1 MAKPVLLGVVRTKPV
16 CAILLGLACA
26 GLVEPGCGESPRP
39 VAPTQVATA
48 HGAHAGHV
56 QGLEHVPG
64 IKAEKGFIDGWLDG
78 ADVNLYYTKLYF
90 CAEPPTSG
98 APTDCVI
105 GAEAEVPP
113 RGGPIP
119 AIFALAA
126 VGFQPDPSTLACRA
140 GTPCLNHPA
149 MIDASRVAG
158 PGAANVPG
166 LPHSHILAEHRGGWF
181 HTVNIRVFSLD
192 AWNEIAAAKSLAKVR
207 ELQGDPEVGKA
218 GVISA
223 DTPTNVF
230 FFIASVRK

>member
-1 MAKPVLLGVVRTKPV
+1 MAKLVPLRVIRTKPAF
-16 CAILLGLACA
+16 AIILGVACA
-26 GLVEPGCGESPRP
+26 GLLVPGCSDSPAP
-39 VAPTQVATA
+39 VAPAAVPLA
-48 HGAHAGHV
+48 HGDHTARV
-56 QGLEHVPG
+56 QGFKE
-64 IKAEKGFIDGWLDG
+64 EKGIIDGWFGG

-105 GAEAEVPP
+105 GADAEVPP

-119 AIFALAA
+119 TIYALAP

-158 PGAANVPG
+158 PGATNVPA
-166 LPHSHILAEHRGGWF
+166 LPHSHILGEHRGGWF
-181 HTVNIRVFSLD
+181 HTVNIRVFSLE
-192 AWNEIAAAKSLAKVR
+192 AWNQIAAAKSLAKVR
-207 ELQGDPEVGKA
+207 ELQGDPAVGRA

-223 DTPTNVF
+223 DTPTNIF
-230 FFIASVRK
+230 FFIASVHK

>member
-1 MAKPVLLGVVRTKPV
+1 MAKLLLLRVIGTKPAL
-16 CAILLGLACA
+16 AIISGLACA
-26 GLVEPGCGESPRP
+26 GLLLPGCSEPPAP
-39 VAPTQVATA
+39 VAPAAVIVA
-48 HGAHAGHV
+48 HGDHATRVSGFK
-56 QGLEHVPG
+56 Q
-64 IKAEKGFIDGWLDG
+64 EKGFIDGWFDG
-78 ADVNLYYTKLYF
+78 EAVNLFYTKLYF

-105 GAEAEVPP
+105 GADAEVPP

-119 AIFALAA
+119 TIYALAA

-158 PGAANVPG
+158 PGATNVPA

-181 HTVNIRVFSLD
+181 HTVNIRVFSLE
-192 AWNEIAAAKSLAKVR
+192 AWNQIAAARSLAKVR
-207 ELQGDPEVGKA
+207 ELQGDPAVGRA

-223 DTPTNVF
+223 DTPTNIF
-230 FFIASVRK
+230 FFIASVHK